1 MIKII
6 NKTDIDFQGKRRL
19 ALTISGILI
28 FIGLVSLIL
37 HGGPNYSI
45 DFEGGLAILIRF
57 DPESNNSQPITE
69 QLIRE
74 SLAKVNLGNSEVKMS
89 RSAEGEDLMIRIEEE
104 GRLKPPE
111 ALIRAKLEEKLP
123 TQWTMVS
130 DDKLNG
136 NDLPDLSGVSYVAVS
151 TAASKKELQN
161 ILDEIEVNN
170 PKLIKHTAIDG
181 SVIWLL
187 TGEGKDAVGR
197 LKKVINEDYPNHP
210 FEIRSI
216 DRVGPRIGSEL
227 RIQALLSIFAALGL
241 IIVYLSWRFE
251 FLFGVA
257 AVIALFHDVL
267 ITLGL
272 FSLLDLEISLT
283 VVGAFLTLVG
293 YSLNDTIVVFDRI
306 RENLKRY
313 KDKLSYAEVINI
325 SINQNLSRTIITSA
339 TTLIVVLILFLMGG
353 EVLHG
358 FALALLVG
366 IIVGTYSS
374 IYIASP
380 ILIEWAER
388 TGIIAGKKKQQ
399 LSTKRK

>member
-1 MIKII
+1 MS
-6 NKTDIDFQGKRRL
+6 L
-19 ALTISGILI
+19 SGILI
-28 FIGLVSLIL
+28 FIGLVSIIL

-45 DFEGGLAILIRF
+45 DFEGGLAILLRF
-57 DPESNNSQPITE
+57 TDNEDAAMPISE
-69 QLIRE
+69 DMVRE

-89 RSAEGEDLMIRIEEE
+89 RSAQGEDLLIRIKEE

-111 ALIRAKLEEKLP
+111 SLIRAKLEEKLP
-123 TQWTMVS
+123 EQWVMVA
-130 DDKLNG
+130 DDQLDMNG
-136 NDLPDLSGVSYVAVS
+136 MPDLSGVSYVAVK
-151 TAASKKELQN
+151 TDASKKDLN
-161 ILDEIEVNN
+161 IVLNEAEINN
-170 PKLIKHTAIDG
+170 PNLIEHRAIDG
-181 SVIWLL
+181 QKVWLL

-197 LKKVINEDYPNHP
+197 LKKVINEDYPDQP

-227 RIQALLSIFAALGL
+227 RVKALLAILAALGL

-251 FLFGVA
+251 LLFGVA
-257 AVIALFHDVL
+257 AVVALFHDVL
-267 ITLGL
+267 ITLGI
-272 FSLLDLEISLT
+272 FSLLNLEISLT

-313 KDKLSYAEVINI
+313 KDKKRYAEIINV
-325 SINQNLSRTIITSA
+325 SINQNLSRTIITSLT
-339 TTLIVVLILFLMGG
+339 TTLVVLILFLMGG
-353 EVLHG
+353 EVLHS
-358 FALALLVG
+358 FSLALLVG

-388 TGIIAGKKKQQ
+388 TGIKAGKKK
-399 LSTKRK
+399 KGRK